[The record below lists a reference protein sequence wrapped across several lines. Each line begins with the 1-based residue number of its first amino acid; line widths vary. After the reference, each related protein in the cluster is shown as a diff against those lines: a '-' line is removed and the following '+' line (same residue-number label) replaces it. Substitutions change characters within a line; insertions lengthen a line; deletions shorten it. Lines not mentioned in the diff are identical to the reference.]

1 MRRLRAAATHMTFLG
16 LLVAALFFLSL
27 GPPVAES
34 DRTRVVITDADV
46 AHVRAKWIRTW
57 NRPPSGEELRDAL
70 QRYVREEILYRE
82 ALAKGLD
89 RGDPTVK
96 LALVR
101 KLSMMASGL
110 ADQREITDEEV
121 EAYFALRKERYRIPQ
136 RTSLRQ
142 VFVNRDQRGEAAKGH
157 ALEVLAALREQDP
170 QPHEL
175 PAFGDPLMLDQ
186 QFTEV
191 TDADLARTFGGPFVD
206 AVTALAPGEWQGP
219 VESGYGL
226 HLVQVVDRKASRL
239 PEWQQVRER
248 ILEDMRYEA
257 RRAAEDQFFQEVA
270 SGYRVSYDEGAGA
283 VLTLGSEKE

>member
-1 MRRLRAAATHMTFLG
+1 MRRLKAAATHTTLLG

-27 GPPVAES
+27 GPPVAEL

-46 AHVRAKWIRTW
+46 AHVRAKWMRTW
-57 NRPPSGEELRDAL
+57 NRPPTGEELRGAL
-70 QRYVREEILYRE
+70 QRYLREEILYRE

-110 ADQREITDEEV
+110 ADQREVTDQEI
-121 EAYFALRKERYRIPQ
+121 EAYFALRKDRYRIPQ

-142 VFVNRDQRGEAAKGH
+142 VFVNRDQRREAADDH
-157 ALEVLAALREQDP
+157 AREVLAALREHQP
-170 QPHEL
+170 QPQEL
-175 PAFGDPLMLDQ
+175 AAFGDPLMLDQ
-186 QFTEV
+186 SFTEA
-191 TDADLARTFGGPFVD
+191 TDQDLARTFGGPFVD
-206 AVTALAPGEWQGP
+206 AVAALEPGEWQGP
-219 VESGYGL
+219 VVSGYGL
-226 HLVQVVDRKASRL
+226 HLVQVVDRKESSL
-239 PEWQQVRER
+239 PQWQQVRER

-270 SGYRVSYDEGAGA
+270 SGYRVSYDEGAA
-283 VLTLGSEKE
+283 AALTLEGEKD

>member
-1 MRRLRAAATHMTFLG
+1 MTRLKTPAARMILLG

-57 NRPPSGEELRDAL
+57 NRPPTAEELQSAL

-101 KLSMMASGL
+101 KLSMMASGI
-110 ADQREITDEEV
+110 ADQREITDQEI

-142 VFVNRDQRGEAAKGH
+142 VFVNRDQRGETAEGH
-157 ALEVLAALREQDP
+157 ALEILAALRERQP
-170 QPHEL
+170 QPQEL
-175 PAFGDPLMLDQ
+175 AAFGDPLMLDQ
-186 QFTEV
+186 SFSEA
-191 TDADLARTFGGPFVD
+191 TDQDLARTFGGPFVD
-206 AVTALAPGEWQGP
+206 AVSELAPGDWQGP
-219 VESGYGL
+219 VVSGYGL
-226 HLVQVVDRKASRL
+226 HLVQVIDREPSRL

-248 ILEDMRYEA
+248 ILEDMRYQA

-270 SGYRVSYDEGAGA
+270 SGYRVSYDQGAAA
-283 VLTLGSEKE
+283 VLTPEGQKE

>member
-1 MRRLRAAATHMTFLG
+1 MTFLG

-46 AHVRAKWIRTW
+46 AHVRAKWVRTW
-57 NRPPSGEELRDAL
+57 NRPPTAEELQGAL
-70 QRYVREEILYRE
+70 QRYLREEILYRE

-101 KLSMMASGL
+101 KLSMMAAGT
-110 ADQREITDEEV
+110 ADQREITDPEI

-136 RTSLRQ
+136 RTSLLQ
-142 VFVNRDQRGEAAKGH
+142 VFVNRDQRGEAAGEH
-157 ALEVLAALREQDP
+157 ARQILEALRER
-170 QPHEL
+170 QPGGYEL
-175 PAFGDPLMLDQ
+175 GSFGDPLMLDQ
-186 QFTEV
+186 FF
-191 TDADLARTFGGPFVD
+191 TDATDQDLARTFGGPFVD
-206 AVTALAPGEWQGP
+206 AVSSLEPGDWQGP

-226 HLVQVVDRKASRL
+226 HLVQVIERTPSRL

-270 SGYRVSYDEGAGA
+270 SGYRVSYDEGAAA
-283 VLTLGSEKE
+283 VLTPEGEKE

>member
-1 MRRLRAAATHMTFLG
+1 MRRLKTPAVRMTLLG

-46 AHVRAKWIRTW
+46 AHVRTKWMRTW
-57 NRPPSGEELRDAL
+57 NRPPTGEELRGAL
-70 QRYVREEILYRE
+70 QRYLREEILYRE

-110 ADQREITDEEV
+110 ADQREITDPEI
-121 EAYFALRKERYRIPQ
+121 EAYFALRKDRYRIPQ

-142 VFVNRDQRGEAAKGH
+142 VFVNRDQRGEAADDH
-157 ALEVLAALREQDP
+157 AREVLAALREHQP

-175 PAFGDPLMLDQ
+175 AAFGDPLMLDQ
-186 QFTEV
+186 SFTEA
-191 TDADLARTFGGPFVD
+191 TDQDLARSFGGPFVD
-206 AVTALAPGEWQGP
+206 AVSALAPGEWQGP
-219 VESGYGL
+219 VASGYGL
-226 HLVQVVDRKASRL
+226 HLVQVVDRKASSL

-248 ILEDMRYEA
+248 ILEDLRYEA

-270 SGYRVSYDEGAGA
+270 SGYRVSYEGGA
-283 VLTLGSEKE
+283 AAALTLEGEKE

>member
-1 MRRLRAAATHMTFLG
+1 
-16 LLVAALFFLSL
+16 
-27 GPPVAES
+27 
-34 DRTRVVITDADV
+34 VVITDADV
-46 AHVRAKWIRTW
+46 AHVRAKWMRTW
-57 NRPPSGEELRDAL
+57 NRPPTNEELQGAL

-101 KLSMMASGL
+101 KLSMMAGGL
-110 ADQREITDEEV
+110 ADQREITDEEIQ
-121 EAYFALRKERYRIPQ
+121 AYFALRKERYRIPQ

-142 VFVNRDQRGEAAKGH
+142 VFVNRDQRGEAAEEH
-157 ALEVLAALREQDP
+157 ALEVLTALRERQP
-170 QPHEL
+170 QPHEI
-175 PAFGDPLMLDQ
+175 PTFGDPLMLDQ
-186 QFTEV
+186 SFSGV
-191 TDADLARTFGGPFVD
+191 TDQDLARTFGGPFVD
-206 AVTALAPGEWQGP
+206 AVSALAVGEWQGP

-226 HLVQVVDRKASRL
+226 HLVQVVDRQPSSL

-270 SGYRVSYDEGAGA
+270 SGYRVSYQAGAAA
-283 VLTLGSEKE
+283 VLTPEGERE

>member
-1 MRRLRAAATHMTFLG
+1 MRRLKAAATHTTLLG

-46 AHVRAKWIRTW
+46 AHVRARWIRTW
-57 NRPPSGEELRDAL
+57 NRPPTAEELQSAL

-96 LALVR
+96 LTLVR

-110 ADQREITDEEV
+110 ADQREITDEEI

-142 VFVNRDQRGEAAKGH
+142 VFVNRDQRGEAAEGH
-157 ALEVLAALREQDP
+157 ALEILAALRKGRP
-170 QPHEL
+170 QPQEL

-186 QFTEV
+186 SF
-191 TDADLARTFGGPFVD
+191 TDAADQDLVRTFGGPFVD
-206 AVTALAPGEWQGP
+206 AVAALAPGEWQGP
-219 VESGYGL
+219 VASGYGL
-226 HLVQVVDRKASRL
+226 HLVLVVDRTPSRL
-239 PEWQQVRER
+239 PEWQQVRAR
-248 ILEDMRYEA
+248 ILEDIRYEA

-283 VLTLGSEKE
+283 VLTRGAEKE

>member
-1 MRRLRAAATHMTFLG
+1 MTRLKAAAFHMTFLG

-46 AHVRAKWIRTW
+46 AHVRARWIRTW
-57 NRPPSGEELRDAL
+57 NRPPTAEELQSAL

-89 RGDPTVK
+89 RGDTTVK
-96 LALVR
+96 LTLVR

-110 ADQREITDEEV
+110 ADQREITDEEI

-142 VFVNRDQRGEAAKGH
+142 VFVNRDQRGEAAEGH
-157 ALEVLAALREQDP
+157 ALEILAALRKGRP
-170 QPHEL
+170 QPQEL

-186 QFTEV
+186 SFSEAAVRYLKSDEAEWTQWVSPEAAQKV
-191 TDADLARTFGGPFVD
+191 KAALGG
-206 AVTALAPGEWQGP
+206 
-219 VESGYGL
+219 
-226 HLVQVVDRKASRL
+226 R
-239 PEWQQVRER
+239 
-248 ILEDMRYEA
+248 
-257 RRAAEDQFFQEVA
+257 
-270 SGYRVSYDEGAGA
+270 
-283 VLTLGSEKE
+283 

>member
-1 MRRLRAAATHMTFLG
+1 MTLLG

-46 AHVRAKWIRTW
+46 AHVRAKWMRTW
-57 NRPPSGEELRDAL
+57 NRPPTAEELQGAL

-110 ADQREITDEEV
+110 ADQREISDEEIA
-121 EAYFALRKERYRIPQ
+121 AYFALRKERYRIPQ

-142 VFVNRDQRGEAAKGH
+142 VFVDRDQRGETAESYAR
-157 ALEVLAALREQDP
+157 EVLAALRERQP
-170 QPHEL
+170 QPQQL
-175 PAFGDPLMLDQ
+175 AAFGDPLMLDQ
-186 QFTEV
+186 SFSEA
-191 TDADLARTFGGPFVD
+191 TDQDLARTFGGPFVD
-206 AVTALAPGEWQGP
+206 AVSALAPGDWQGP
-219 VESGYGL
+219 VASGYGL
-226 HLVQVVDRKASRL
+226 HLVQVIDRKPSRF

-270 SGYRVSYDEGAGA
+270 SGYRVSYEKGAEA
-283 VLTLGSEKE
+283 VLTLDGERE

>member
-1 MRRLRAAATHMTFLG
+1 MTRLKAAAFHTTFLG
-16 LLVAALFFLSL
+16 LLMAALFFLSL
-27 GPPVAES
+27 GPPVAEL

-46 AHVRAKWIRTW
+46 AHVRARWMRTW
-57 NRPPSGEELRDAL
+57 NRPPTAKELQGAL

-89 RGDPTVK
+89 RGDPIVK

-110 ADQREITDEEV
+110 ADQREITGPEI
-121 EAYFALRKERYRIPQ
+121 EAYFALRNERYRIPQ

-142 VFVNRDQRGEAAKGH
+142 VFVNRDQRGEAAEGH
-157 ALEVLAALREQDP
+157 AREVLAALRERQP
-170 QPHEL
+170 KPHEL
-175 PAFGDPLMLDQ
+175 PAFGDPLMLEQ
-186 QFTEV
+186 SFTEA
-191 TDADLARTFGGPFVD
+191 TDQDLARTFGGPFVD
-206 AVTALAPGEWQGP
+206 SVSALAAGEWQGP
-219 VESGYGL
+219 VASGYGL
-226 HLVQVVDRKASRL
+226 HLVQVVDRKPSSL

-270 SGYRVSYDEGAGA
+270 SGYRVSYDESAGA
-283 VLTLGSEKE
+283 ALTPEGDKE

>member
-1 MRRLRAAATHMTFLG
+1 MRRLKAAAVHMTFLG

-34 DRTRVVITDADV
+34 DRTRVVITDADI
-46 AHVRAKWIRTW
+46 AHVRAKWMRTW
-57 NRPPSGEELRDAL
+57 NRPPTAEELQGAL
-70 QRYVREEILYRE
+70 QRYLREEILYRE

-110 ADQREITDEEV
+110 ADQREISDQEI
-121 EAYFALRKERYRIPQ
+121 EAYFALRNERYRIPQ

-142 VFVNRDQRGEAAKGH
+142 VFVNRDQRGEGAEGH
-157 ALEVLAALREQDP
+157 AREVLAALRERQP
-170 QPHEL
+170 QPREL
-175 PAFGDPLMLDQ
+175 AAFGDPLMLDQ
-186 QFTEV
+186 SFTEA
-191 TDADLARTFGGPFVD
+191 TDQDLARSFGGPFVD
-206 AVTALAPGEWQGP
+206 AVTALVPGEWQGP
-219 VESGYGL
+219 VASGYGL
-226 HLVQVVDRKASRL
+226 HLVQVVDRKPSSL

-270 SGYRVSYDEGAGA
+270 SGYRVSYDESAAA
-283 VLTLGSEKE
+283 VLTLEAEKE

>member
-1 MRRLRAAATHMTFLG
+1 MTFLG

-46 AHVRAKWIRTW
+46 AHVRAKWMRTW
-57 NRPPSGEELRDAL
+57 NRPPTAEELQGAL

-82 ALAKGLD
+82 ALAMGLD

-110 ADQREITDEEV
+110 ADQREISDEEIA
-121 EAYFALRKERYRIPQ
+121 AYFALRKERYRIPQ
-136 RTSLRQ
+136 RTSLWQ
-142 VFVNRDQRGEAAKGH
+142 VFINRDQRGETAESYAR
-157 ALEVLAALREQDP
+157 EVLAELRESQP
-170 QPHEL
+170 QPQEL
-175 PAFGDPLMLDQ
+175 AAFGDPLMLDQ
-186 QFTEV
+186 IFDEA
-191 TDADLARTFGGPFVD
+191 TDQDLVRTFGGPFVD
-206 AVTALAPGEWQGP
+206 AVSALAPGDWQGP
-219 VESGYGL
+219 VASGYGL
-226 HLVQVVDRKASRL
+226 HLVQVIDREPSRF

-270 SGYRVSYDEGAGA
+270 SGYRVSYQKGAEA
-283 VLTLGSEKE
+283 VLTLDGEQE